1 MLTAGVLKYLKVG
14 EKENQENNFE
24 SKSKKPI
31 ISPFKNGGMFDG
43 ASHLIFENARQLRK
57 NMTAAETVLWMHL
70 KAGINGCKFRRQHP
84 IGLYIADF
92 YCHKASLVI
101 EIDGSIH
108 NLETVKQN
116 DKEKEAYLKSNGYL
130 VLRFTNKEVMTQV
143 EIVLE
148 KIKSL
153 LNRSVID
160 NNSNTIDEKNRNV
173 CSN

>member
-1 MLTAGVLKYLKVG
+1 MLTVGVFKYLKVG
-14 EKENQENNFE
+14 EKENIER
-24 SKSKKPI
+24 KKTI

-43 ASHLIFENARQLRK
+43 ASHLIFENAKQLRK

-70 KAGINGCKFRRQHP
+70 KAGINGYKFRRQHP

-92 YCHKASLVI
+92 YCHKAKLVI
-101 EIDGSIH
+101 EVDGSIH
-108 NLETVKQN
+108 SIDEVKKN
-116 DKEKEAYLKSNGYL
+116 DKEKESYLIHNGYL
-130 VLRFTNKEVMTQV
+130 VLRFTNKAVMTQV

-148 KIKSL
+148 KIKSV

-160 NNSNTIDEKNRNV
+160 SNSNTIDEKNSNE